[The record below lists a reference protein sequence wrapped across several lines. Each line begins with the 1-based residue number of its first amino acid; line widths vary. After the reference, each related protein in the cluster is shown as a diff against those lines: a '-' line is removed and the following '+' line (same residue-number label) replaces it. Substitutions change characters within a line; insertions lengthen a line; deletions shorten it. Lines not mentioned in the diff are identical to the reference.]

1 MAYTREL
8 VTTLT
13 HSDYNRL
20 YSEESVDESQLS
32 GLLGCAENE
41 VKDRIKSIY
50 QSAISD
56 DDKYLVGLFEDELLI
71 RLIACY
77 KVYEYDN
84 QQRSKTGLMLTANNS
99 ANSKSWQ
106 YDNSIT
112 NSVTPTAE
120 AFHAQQGSIGLII
133 EAKSRGMYD
142 SLIAGGGAVNVVEI
156 SPWNSQTNEAKFVSD
171 FGFD

>member
-1 MAYTREL
+1 
-8 VTTLT
+8 
-13 HSDYNRL
+13 
-20 YSEESVDESQLS
+20 
-32 GLLGCAENE
+32 
-41 VKDRIKSIY
+41 
-50 QSAISD
+50 
-56 DDKYLVGLFEDELLI
+56 
-71 RLIACY
+71 
-77 KVYEYDN
+77 
-84 QQRSKTGLMLTANNS
+84 MLTANNS